1 MTAEEEIKKKLEEL
15 AKAIP
20 PDETLVKN
28 VMGSIA
34 AKPIGESSRIS
45 KSKNKLIIR
54 RFIMSRFT
62 RFAAAAVVILV
73 VVFGMTF
80 LNRSSKPAFGMTDML
95 EFISQARTLHI
106 RGWRVQRYGT
116 PPKELKLPFEYW
128 YDLENGRYRSNYS
141 MKLSDNNEIDHSSDI
156 CDGQYIMSEGRYI
169 MSEGQYIISEGGY
182 KPTGNRVHKTINF
195 EKVDP
200 AKRINIKWL
209 DWYRK
214 LVQIEGF
221 HKIGQEAIGGER
233 FDIWEGE
240 YNSGV
245 GDNIDRVRLQT
256 WLSPATAQVGR
267 SKTWR
272 KKDNEDWIQVSEYT
286 TIERNVFLPEGIF
299 KTEPPAGHEIKTA
312 KEDATVPVRQQRDIY
327 EHTQFGYAPLSY
339 WVEPVFH
346 LKDGSLLACWE
357 SVDAKESRDQSGY
370 FQGLSV
376 GGDLPKLPTEIFA
389 LSPEPNV
396 RGVQFIGYHLAYTLK
411 ETEKGKRW
419 YEWSLYIPDKEPPPV
434 NAVLDYRIHYR
445 LNVNRTKD
453 IDNSV
458 KQIAI
463 PDPIHVETED
473 DFNIFVLGAMAERS
487 DGGLVPEYVNYENIL
502 RLANQLR
509 KSPTQ

>member
-1 MTAEEEIKKKLEEL
+1 MTAEETIEKRLEKL
-15 AKAIP
+15 AQAIS
-20 PDETLVKN
+20 PDETLIEN
-28 VMGSIA
+28 VMNRID
-34 AKPIGESSRIS
+34 AKSIGESKRIEKLS
-45 KSKNKLIIR
+45 PKLIAR
-54 RFIMSRFT
+54 RLIMNRFT
-62 RFAAAAVVILV
+62 KFAAVAVIILI

-80 LNRSSKPAFGMTDML
+80 LDKSSVPAYGMNDAL
-95 EFISQARTLHI
+95 YLLRQAKTLHI
-106 RGWRVQRYGT
+106 RGWRVERYGT

-128 YDLENGRYRSNYS
+128 YDLENGRYRLNYS
-141 MKLSDNNEIDHSSDI
+141 NISLGSDEIDHASLI
-156 CDGQYIMSEGRYI
+156 CDGEYIMREGRYR
-169 MSEGQYIISEGGY
+169 
-182 KPTGNRVHKTINF
+182 PTGDRVHKTINF

-200 AKRINIKWL
+200 TKRINIKWL

-214 LVQIEGF
+214 LLQIEGF
-221 HKIGQEAIGGER
+221 HKIGQDVIGGER

-272 KKDNEDWIQVSEYT
+272 KKDNEDWVQVNEYT
-286 TIERNVFLPEGIF
+286 TIARNVSLPEGIF
-299 KTEPPAGHEIKTA
+299 KTEPPAGYEIKTA
-312 KEDATVPVRQQRDIY
+312 KEDATVPVRQERDIY
-327 EHTQFGYAPLSY
+327 KHTQFGYAPLNY

-370 FQGLSV
+370 FKGLRV

-396 RGVQFIGYHLAYTLK
+396 RDMQFIGYHLAFTQK

-434 NAVLDYRIHYR
+434 NAVLNYRIHRR

-453 IDNSV
+453 IENSINQTAV
-458 KQIAI
+458 SNPQEIRI
-463 PDPIHVETED
+463 EE
-473 DFNIFVLGAMAERS
+473 DFNTFVLGAMAERS
-487 DGGLVPEYVNYENIL
+487 DDGKAPENVTYESVL
-502 RLANQLR
+502 QLAEQIRESLA
-509 KSPTQ
+509 Q

>member
-1 MTAEEEIKKKLEEL
+1 VTAEEEIKKRLEEL
-15 AKAIP
+15 TKAIP

-28 VMGSIA
+28 IMSSIA
-34 AKPIGESSRIS
+34 AKPIGKSSRIS
-45 KSKNKLIIR
+45 KSRNKLIIR

-62 RFAAAAVVILV
+62 KFAAAAVVILV

-80 LNRSSKPAFGMTDML
+80 LDRSSKPAFGMTDVL
-95 EFISQARTLHI
+95 EFISQAKTLHI
-106 RGWRVQRYGT
+106 RGWRVERYGT

-128 YDLENGRYRSNYS
+128 YDLENGRYRMNYS
-141 MKLSDNNEIDHSSDI
+141 NMSLGGNEIDYSSRI
-156 CDGQYIMSEGRYI
+156 CDGQYIMSEGRY
-169 MSEGQYIISEGGY
+169 
-182 KPTGNRVHKTINF
+182 KPTGDRVHKTINF

-256 WLSPATAQVGR
+256 WLSPETARVGR

-272 KKDNEDWIQVSEYT
+272 KKDNEDWVQVNEYT
-286 TIERNVFLPEGIF
+286 TIERNVPLPESIF
-299 KTEPPAGHEIKTA
+299 KTESPAGYETKTA
-312 KEDATVPVRQQRDIY
+312 KEDATVPIRQDRDIY
-327 EHTQFGYAPLSY
+327 EHTQFGYAPLNY

-346 LKDGSLLACWE
+346 LNDGSLLACWQ

-370 FQGLSV
+370 FQGLRV

-396 RGVQFIGYHLAYTLK
+396 RHMQFIGYHFAFTQK

-419 YEWSLYIPDKEPPPV
+419 YEWSLFVPDKEPPPV
-434 NAVLDYRIHYR
+434 NAVLDYRIQYR
-445 LNVNRTKD
+445 LNVNRTTD

-463 PDPIHVETED
+463 PDPKHVETED
-473 DFNIFVLGAMAERS
+473 DFNTFVLGAMAERS
-487 DGGLVPEYVNYENIL
+487 DGGLVPEHVTYENIL
-502 RLANQLR
+502 RLAKQLR
-509 KSPTQ
+509 ESPAQ

>member
-1 MTAEEEIKKKLEEL
+1 MTAKKDIENKLEEL
-15 AKAIP
+15 GKAIST
-20 PDETLVKN
+20 DDKLTEN
-28 VMGSIA
+28 VMSRIDTKSIA
-34 AKPIGESSRIS
+34 RPSSVTTQNIWRTIMKSPIT
-45 KSKNKLIIR
+45 KL
-54 RFIMSRFT
+54 
-62 RFAAAAVVILV
+62 AAAAMIILI

-80 LNRSSKPAFGMTDML
+80 LDKSTAPAYGMNDAL
-95 EFISQARTLHI
+95 DLLRQAKTLHI
-106 RGWRVQRYGT
+106 QGWRVTRHGT
-116 PPKELKLPFEYW
+116 PPQELKLPFESW

-141 MKLSDNNEIDHSSDI
+141 NRSLGGNEIDHGSRI
-156 CDGQYIMSEGRYI
+156 CDGEYIMSEGRY
-169 MSEGQYIISEGGY
+169 
-182 KPTGNRVHKTINF
+182 KPTGDRVHKTINF

-200 AKRINIKWL
+200 AKKINIKWL

-214 LVQIEGF
+214 LLQIEGF
-221 HKIGQEAIGGER
+221 HKIGQDVIGGER

-272 KKDNEDWIQVSEYT
+272 KKDSEEWIQVNEYT
-286 TIERNVFLPEGIF
+286 TIERNVSLPEGIF
-299 KTEPPAGHEIKTA
+299 KTEPPAGYEIKTA
-312 KEDATVPVRQQRDIY
+312 KEDATVRIRQKRDIY
-327 EHTQFGYAPLSY
+327 KHTKFGYAPLSY

-370 FQGLSV
+370 FQGLRI

-396 RGVQFIGYHLAYTLK
+396 RDMQFIGYHLAFTQK

-434 NAVLDYRIHYR
+434 NAVLNYRIHHR

-453 IDNSV
+453 IENSV
-458 KQIAI
+458 KQIAVD
-463 PDPIHVETED
+463 DPQEIRIEE
-473 DFNIFVLGAMAERS
+473 DFNTFVLGAMAERS
-487 DGGLVPEYVNYENIL
+487 DDGKAPENVTYENVLIL
-502 RLANQLR
+502 AEQIRESLAQ
-509 KSPTQ
+509 

>member
-1 MTAEEEIKKKLEEL
+1 MTAEEEINKRLEEL

-28 VMGSIA
+28 VMSSIA

-54 RFIMSRFT
+54 RFIMNRFT
-62 RFAAAAVVILV
+62 QFAAAAVIILIA
-73 VVFGMTF
+73 VFGLTF
-80 LNRSSKPAFGMTDML
+80 LNKSSAPAYGMTDAL
-95 EFISQARTLHI
+95 EFISQAKTLHI

-116 PPKELKLPFEYW
+116 PPKELKLPFEDW
-128 YDLENGRYRSNYS
+128 YDLENGRYRRNYS

-156 CDGQYIMSEGRYI
+156 CDGEYIMSEGRY
-169 MSEGQYIISEGGY
+169 
-182 KPTGNRVHKTINF
+182 KPTGGQWHKTINF

-214 LVQIEGF
+214 LRQIEGF
-221 HKIGQEAIGGER
+221 HKIGQDVIGGES

-240 YNSGV
+240 FNSGI

-256 WLSPATAQVGR
+256 WLSPVTAQVGR

-272 KKDNEDWIQVSEYT
+272 KKDNEDWVQVSEYT
-286 TIERNVFLPEGIF
+286 TIERNVPLPEGIF
-299 KTEPPAGHEIKTA
+299 KTDPPAGHEIKTA
-312 KEDATVPVRQQRDIY
+312 KEDATVPIKQERDIY
-327 EHTQFGYAPLSY
+327 EHTQFGYAPLNY

-346 LKDGSLLACWE
+346 LRDGSLLACWQ
-357 SVDAKESRDQSGY
+357 SVDAKESRDQSEL
-370 FQGLSV
+370 FKGLRV

-396 RGVQFIGYHLAYTLK
+396 RDMKFIGYHLAFTQK

-434 NAVLDYRIHYR
+434 NAVLDYRIHYK
-445 LNVNRTKD
+445 LNVNRTED
-453 IDNSV
+453 IENSV

-463 PDPIHVETED
+463 PDPQEIRIEED
-473 DFNIFVLGAMAERS
+473 FTTFVLGAMAKRS
-487 DGGLVPEYVNYENIL
+487 DNGLVPEHVNYEDIL
-502 RLANQLR
+502 RLAKRLR
-509 KSPTQ
+509 KSLAQ